1 MKNKEKGIIL
11 IEILIVF
18 GILVSIFS
26 ITFITFK
33 HIEEKKD
40 LEKAVIKISEVIDE
54 YTLKSLSTGMIYK
67 IDIDY
72 LDKNIKIKTITDK
85 IEETINLPTKLSYLV
100 PYTINGSSQLIDK
113 LSITTTM
120 DGNLSDSFTTYI
132 LDYSG
137 KIKYRIA
144 TYTFQENKILKIN
157 IYKKIS
163 GVSISKK
170 ELLKYHEL
178 LFSVEEL
185 NNEWRKQ

>member
-1 MKNKEKGIIL
+1 M
-11 IEILIVF
+11 
-18 GILVSIFS
+18 
-26 ITFITFK
+26 
-33 HIEEKKD
+33 
-40 LEKAVIKISEVIDE
+40 
-54 YTLKSLSTGMIYK
+54 
-67 IDIDY
+67 
-72 LDKNIKIKTITDK
+72 DKNIEIKTLTDK
-85 IEETINLPTKLSYLV
+85 IEETINLPKKLSYLV
-100 PYTINGSSQLIDK
+100 PYTVNGSSQLIDK
-113 LSITTTM
+113 LSIATTM

-157 IYKKIS
+157 TYKKIS
-163 GVSISKK
+163 GASISKE